1 MIKRIVE
8 IYMQSVRY
16 VCKTLNT
23 AAYGLITANII
34 SVGRVIQGIYALY
47 LHSQGMWLASLLHL
61 ISSIYLDHIDG
72 VWARENNQV
81 TKLGAYLDRLGDKV
95 FIIAAC
101 FYAIT
106 IIQDDDVAIPLWI
119 LIWFEIVSILI
130 TLSQV
135 YIALFRS
142 YLMIDGKAELV
153 GKVKMVMECVIIIFI
168 FLVDFKFDNNA
179 IFVLSLASYMTVVLS
194 GISNAKHYHRIQNAT
209 S

>member
-1 MIKRIVE
+1 MLT
-8 IYMQSVRY
+8 VRY
-16 VCKTLNT
+16 ICKKLNT
-23 AAYGLITANII
+23 ATKGLITANII
-34 SVGRVIQGIYALY
+34 SVGRVLQGIYALY
-47 LHSQGMWLASLLHL
+47 LHAQGLWLASFLHL

-106 IIQDDDVAIPLWI
+106 IIQNDDVAIPLWI
-119 LIWFEIVSILI
+119 LIWFETVSVFI
-130 TLSQV
+130 TLSQM
-135 YIALFRS
+135 YITIFKS

-153 GKVKMVMECVIIIFI
+153 GKVKMVMECCIVIFI
-168 FLVDFKFDNNA
+168 FLVDFKFNNNA
-179 IFVLSLASYMTVVLS
+179 ILVLSLASYITVVLS
-194 GISNAKHYHRIQNAT
+194 GISNARHYHRIQNAT